1 MAKRW
6 THAEE
11 ATLIEN
17 YKVKTIQEL
26 MDMFPGKSQD
36 SINAKIKRLKAKDKI
51 DGTKDKETV
60 KRSYEQRSN

>member
-11 ATLIEN
+11 AELIKY
-17 YKVKTIQEL
+17 YKEETIQEL
-26 MDMFPGKSQD
+26 MERFPFKSQD

-51 DGTKDKETV
+51 DGTKAKDVV
-60 KRSYEQRSN
+60 KRAYTQRR

>member
-17 YKVKTIQEL
+17 YKRKTIQEL
-26 MDMFPGKSQD
+26 MEMFPFKSQD

-51 DGTKDKETV
+51 DGDKDKDVV
-60 KRSYEQRSN
+60 KRAYTQRR

>member
-17 YKVKTIQEL
+17 YKIKTIQEL
-26 MDMFPGKSQD
+26 MDTFPFKSQD

-51 DGTKDKETV
+51 DGAKGKDVV
-60 KRSYEQRSN
+60 KRAYEQRR